1 MENKQNKDSMSSVA
15 IPSPQSKWLLWLKR
29 MSLFLVALYLLVWVF
44 SPYAASYF
52 VNNLL
57 KEEFDLRLTEQ
68 TSIRYNP
75 FTSHLAIKNLG
86 IVPNVDNDTDR
97 QEPLNLLSLNR
108 LDLEVR
114 LHRFLFDEIYLSE
127 LTIDGL
133 SLSIQQQ
140 EKALIVAGIN
150 LSETDNRSEQ
160 LQSNLPAADSS
171 EEEQSTV
178 YTLIMPLANFS
189 NIKAAINRPTGEH
202 QFDINQWQIKNVI
215 LNNDKQALLTRL
227 DSVVNKAPLVLKFD
241 TELTKGKGD
250 INIAIDLKDFQ
261 LQSIQTEVREVLS
274 KLNGQLNFSSQQK
287 IKLDKDKLSIESEK
301 TSLHLTNLALANEQ
315 LQVAVKS
322 HELAVSNFAMGIHL
336 KPDNQSLHQPIS
348 IQTIELL
355 MKEIDAQIEE
365 NIIASQSQLVKLQG
379 LSIEQSSL
387 EASDDYISKV
397 ESLVYQPESIRFENS
412 KQLLTSEQFVVTL
425 SDLMMEPNAN
435 SIEQILIQGLDAI
448 FKIKPKAVAKKD
460 NKSDDDSSAKH
471 SNVVPPEQE
480 LAKETKHL
488 DNTDEQQL
496 HPAIR
501 IGSIKVV
508 DSEEL
513 RFIDESITPNYQQG
527 LMIEIA
533 ELKSINSAIPDQES
547 PFELV
552 GNSGQYTKIDFTGFV
567 KPFTK
572 TVNLSLKGRLSEFSL
587 PPASSYIQE
596 LLGFE
601 IESGELDTN
610 LDINIVESQING
622 TTGLNIRGLAL
633 AKAENYNQDL
643 LQEQTAMPLNMALGM
658 LKDSDDNVDLDV
670 PMLGNVDSPTF
681 GIGSFVS
688 LITKKAI
695 QSAAKS
701 YLISTF
707 LPYADV
713 ISMTISAGEFILKTR
728 FEDLIYQSGQIE
740 LAEQQQSFITQF
752 VALMKDKPSTQ
763 VKVCGIAA
771 SSDAELHSQPNGQA
785 TDEQK
790 KLLNQELK
798 TIAKQR
804 MEQFKKAVVE
814 QGVESSRILLC
825 APKLDLSKDSQP
837 RIEFSV

>member
-1 MENKQNKDSMSSVA
+1 MENKQNKDSMSRVA
-15 IPSPQSKWLLWLKR
+15 STSPQSKWLLWLKR
-29 MSLFLVALYLLVWVF
+29 ISFFLVALYLLIWIF

-57 KEEFDLRLTEQ
+57 KEQYDLRLTEQ

-75 FTSHLAIKNLG
+75 FTSHLAIKNFG
-86 IVPNVDNDTDR
+86 IVPNVDNDTNS
-97 QEPLNLLSLNR
+97 QESHNLLTLNR
-108 LDLEVR
+108 FNLEVR

-150 LSETDNRSEQ
+150 LSESNNHSEHSQ
-160 LQSNLPAADSS
+160 ASLPATDST
-171 EEEQSTV
+171 EQEQPTA
-178 YTLIMPLANFS
+178 YTLIMPLANLS
-189 NIKAAINRPTGEH
+189 NIKAAIKRSTGEH
-202 QFDINQWQIKNVI
+202 QFDINQWQIKNVV

-227 DSVVNKAPLVLKFD
+227 DSIVNKAPLVLTFD

-250 INIAIDLKDFQ
+250 INIAIDLKEFE
-261 LQSIQTEVREVLS
+261 LQSIQPEVREVFS
-274 KLNGQLNFSSQQK
+274 QLNGQLNFSSQQK
-287 IKLDKDKLSIESEK
+287 IQLDNDKLSIESEK

-322 HELAVSNFAMGIHL
+322 HELAVSNFAMGL
-336 KPDNQSLHQPIS
+336 QLQPDSQLLHQPIS

-365 NIIASQSQLVKLQG
+365 NIIASQSQSVKLQG
-379 LSIEQSSL
+379 LSIEPRSL
-387 EASDDYISKV
+387 EASDDYVSKV

-425 SDLMMEPNAN
+425 NDLLMEPNVN
-435 SIEQILIQGLDAI
+435 SIEQILIQGLDAT
-448 FKIKPKAVAKKD
+448 FKIKPNAVAKKD
-460 NKSDDDSSAKH
+460 DKSDGDSSAEH

-480 LAKETKHL
+480 LAKETKSL
-488 DNTDEQQL
+488 DNTDEPQL

-513 RFIDESITPNYQQG
+513 RFIDESISPNYQQG

-533 ELKSINSAIPDQES
+533 ELKAINSATPDQVS

-552 GNSGQYTKIDFTGFV
+552 GNSEQYTKINFAGFI

-572 TVNLSLKGRLSEFSL
+572 TVNLSLKGKLSEFSL
-587 PPASSYIQE
+587 PPASSYIQD

-610 LDINIVESQING
+610 LDINIVESQIKG

-658 LKDSDDNVDLDV
+658 LKDSDDNVDLDI

-728 FEDLIYQSGQIE
+728 FEDLIYQPGQIE

-771 SSDAELHSQPNGQA
+771 SSDAELNSQQNGQT

-790 KLLNQELK
+790 QLFNQELK

-804 MEQFKKAVVE
+804 MEQFKQAVVE